1 VILNLTRDEIEVG
14 VRGILGALT
23 TDDQQP
29 TKLQIAVIEAVASG
43 VHGVDVDCATLEPL
57 SAEELAV
64 EVPNQEQARQ
74 FVQDAVTLELLLHPL
89 PKSVEHNVERYA
101 ATLGVD
107 HRLFDAT
114 RDLAHGHLALMQA
127 DIERNSWYTT
137 QTVKG
142 ILHGHLWELARSKG
156 AYLGAPPDRAIAR
169 RWESLADHAPGT
181 LGRSV
186 ADFYEAHHF
195 PFPGERH
202 GIYELGAHHDF
213 VHVLADYTT
222 SPEGEIDVFAFI
234 AATMADPKGFTLF
247 AFTLGLFQNAS
258 ITRVSGRKVKIARA
272 DTLDDPGAVDR
283 YADAL
288 RRATRCTVDV
298 MGGIDHFALAD
309 RQLEDLRAEFDI
321 VPKGVPG
328 PTYLDC

>member
-1 VILNLTRDEIEVG
+1 MILTLTPDRVVLA
-14 VRGILGALT
+14 VRGLLGALT

-29 TKLQIAVIEAVASG
+29 TRLQIAVIEAVARG
-43 VHGVDVDCATLEPL
+43 VYGVEVDCSTLEPL
-57 SAEELAV
+57 AASDLAELAPTPG
-64 EVPNQEQARQ
+64 EAHQL
-74 FVQDAVTLELLLHPL
+74 VQDAIALELLVHPL
-89 PKSVEHNVERYA
+89 PRSVERNVERFA

-107 HRLFDAT
+107 HHLFDAT
-114 RDLAHGHLALMQA
+114 RDMAHGHLALMQA
-127 DIERNSWYTT
+127 DIERNSWYTA

-142 ILHGHLWELARSKG
+142 ILHGHLWELARSKS
-156 AYLGAPPDRAIAR
+156 AYLGAPEDRGIAR
-169 RWESLADHAPGT
+169 RWESLRDHAPGT

-222 SPEGEIDVFAFI
+222 TPEGEIDVFAFI
-234 AATMADPKGFTLF
+234 AATMADPRGFTLF
-247 AFTLGLFQNAS
+247 AFTLGLFQNAT
-258 ITRVSGRKVKIARA
+258 ITRVSGKKVAIARA

-288 RRATRCTVDV
+288 RRATSCTVDV

-309 RQLEDLRAEFDI
+309 RPLDELRTEFHI

-328 PTYLDC
+328 PGHLD

>member
-1 VILNLTRDEIEVG
+1 M
-14 VRGILGALT
+14 
-23 TDDQQP
+23 
-29 TKLQIAVIEAVASG
+29 
-43 VHGVDVDCATLEPL
+43 HGVELDCSALEPL
-57 SAEELAV
+57 GADELA
-64 EVPNQEQARQ
+64 AR
-74 FVQDAVTLELLLHPL
+74 VQIIDGPPSSCRTRSRSSCCCTRCPGASSAT
-89 PKSVEHNVERYA
+89 SSAFA

-107 HRLFDAT
+107 YRLFDAT
-114 RDLAHGHLALMQA
+114 RDMAHGHLALMQA

-137 QTVKG
+137 QTVEG
-142 ILHGHLWELARSKG
+142 ILHGHLWELARSKS
-156 AYLGAPPDRAIAR
+156 AYLVRPPDRSIAR

-222 SPEGEIDVFAFI
+222 TPEGEIDVFAFI

-247 AFTLGLFQNAS
+247 AFTLGLFQNAT
-258 ITRVSGRKVKIARA
+258 ITRVSGSKVAIARA

-309 RQLEDLRAEFDI
+309 RPLDDLRAEFNI
-321 VPKGVPG
+321 GPKGVPG
-328 PTYLDC
+328 PGALDS

>member
-1 VILNLTRDEIEVG
+1 MLLALTPERVELAA
-14 VRGILGALT
+14 RSLLGALT

-29 TKLQIAVIEAVASG
+29 TRLQVAVIEAVAKG
-43 VHGVDVDCATLEPL
+43 VHGVDLDCASLEPIPVRE
-57 SAEELAV
+57 AADI
-64 EVPNQEQARQ
+64 ARTADEAHQ
-74 FVQDAVTLELLLHPL
+74 IVQDAICLELLLHPL
-89 PKSVEHNVERYA
+89 PRSVEHNVERFA
-101 ATLGVD
+101 AALGVD
-107 HRLFDAT
+107 NHLIDAT
-114 RDLAHGHLALMQA
+114 RDMAHGHLALMQA
-127 DIERNSWYTT
+127 DIERNSWYTA

-142 ILHGHLWELARSKG
+142 ILHGHLWELARSKV
-156 AYLGAPPDRAIAR
+156 AYLGAPEDRAIAR
-169 RWESLADHAPGT
+169 RWESLRDHAPGT

-222 SPEGEIDVFAFI
+222 TPEGEIDVFAFI
-234 AATMADPKGFTLF
+234 AATMGDPRGFTLF
-247 AFTLGLFQNAS
+247 AFTLGLFQNAT
-258 ITRVSGRKVKIARA
+258 ITRVSGKKVAIARA
-272 DTLDDPGAVDR
+272 DTLADPGAVDR

-288 RRATRCTVDV
+288 RRATCCSVDV

-309 RQLEDLRAEFDI
+309 RPLDQLRAELHI

-328 PTYLDC
+328 PGHLD

>member
-1 VILNLTRDEIEVG
+1 VIDTLTPEQIELAA
-14 VRGILGALT
+14 RALLGALT

-29 TKLQIAVIEAVASG
+29 THLQVAVIEAVARG
-43 VHGVDVDCATLEPL
+43 VQGVDLDCAALEPIGL
-57 SAEELAV
+57 DGLGDLDPTPAEAH
-64 EVPNQEQARQ
+64 QI
-74 FVQDAVTLELLLHPL
+74 VQDAICLELLLHPL
-89 PKSVEHNVERYA
+89 PRSVERSVERFA
-101 ATLGVD
+101 AALGVD
-107 HRLFDAT
+107 HHLIDAT

-142 ILHGHLWELARSKG
+142 ILHGHLWELARSKS
-156 AYLGAPPDRAIAR
+156 AYLGAPEDKAIAR
-169 RWESLADHAPGT
+169 KWESLADHGPGT

-234 AATMADPKGFTLF
+234 AATMTDPKGFALF

-258 ITRVSGRKVKIARA
+258 ITRVSGKRVAIARA

-288 RRATRCTVDV
+288 RRATFCTVDV

-309 RQLEDLRAEFDI
+309 RPLDDLRAEFHI

-328 PTYLDC
+328 PGHLD

>member
-1 VILNLTRDEIEVG
+1 MLLSLTPARVELAA
-14 VRGILGALT
+14 RSLLGALT

-29 TKLQIAVIEAVASG
+29 TRLQIAVIEAVAKG
-43 VHGVDVDCATLEPL
+43 VHGVDLDCASLEPIP
-57 SAEELAV
+57 
-64 EVPNQEQARQ
+64 VPEAAGIAHGADEAHQV
-74 FVQDAVTLELLLHPL
+74 VQDAICLELLLHPL
-89 PKSVEHNVERYA
+89 PRSVERNVERFA
-101 ATLGVD
+101 ADLGVD
-107 HRLFDAT
+107 HHLIDAT
-114 RDLAHGHLALMQA
+114 RDMAHGHLALMQA
-127 DIERNSWYTT
+127 DIERNSWYTA

-142 ILHGHLWELARSKG
+142 ILHGHLWELARSKV
-156 AYLGAPPDRAIAR
+156 AYLGAPEDRAIAR
-169 RWESLADHAPGT
+169 RWESLRDHTPGT

-222 SPEGEIDVFAFI
+222 TPEGEIDVFAFI
-234 AATMADPKGFTLF
+234 AATMGDPRGFTLF
-247 AFTLGLFQNAS
+247 AFTLGLFQNAT
-258 ITRVSGRKVKIARA
+258 ITRVSGKKVGIARA
-272 DTLDDPGAVDR
+272 DTLADPGAVDR

-288 RRATRCTVDV
+288 RRATCCSVDV

-309 RQLEDLRAEFDI
+309 RPLDQLRAEFHI

-328 PTYLDC
+328 PGHLD